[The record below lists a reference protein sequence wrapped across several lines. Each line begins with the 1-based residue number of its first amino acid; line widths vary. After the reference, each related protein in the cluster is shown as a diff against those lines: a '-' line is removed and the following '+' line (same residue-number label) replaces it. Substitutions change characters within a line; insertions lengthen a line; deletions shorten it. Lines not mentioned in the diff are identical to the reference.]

1 MARIELDRV
10 TVRRPTAT
18 GDLLVLDETSLLVSE
33 SRVALIGPNG
43 AGKSTLA
50 RLVNG
55 LVTAS
60 TGAVHVDGVD
70 VARRGREVRRRVA
83 FTFTDPHAQL
93 VMPTVAEDVALS
105 LRARRPDRRARDAA
119 VGEVLEQ
126 HGLAGLADRS
136 VHALSG
142 GQAQLL
148 ALASVLATGP
158 DVLVAD
164 EPTTLLDL
172 AASRRVGDLLMGLP
186 QQVLLVTHDLE
197 LAGRCDRALLVDG
210 GRVVADGPAADV
222 VHHYRA
228 RVAACS

>member
-10 TVRRPTAT
+10 TVRRPTTT

-33 SRVALIGPNG
+33 SRVAFIGPNG

-136 VHALSG
+136 VHDLSG

>member
-18 GDLLVLDETSLLVSE
+18 GDLLVLDETSLLVGE

-105 LRARRPDRRARDAA
+105 LRATRPDRRARDAA

>member
-1 MARIELDRV
+1 MIEFDAASVVVPDSSGDGERV
-10 TVRRPTAT
+10 VLSPTSVT
-18 GDLLVLDETSLLVSE
+18 LGEQ
-33 SRVALIGPNG
+33 RVAVIGANG
-43 AGKSTLA
+43 SGKSTLA

-55 LVTAS
+55 LVTAT

-83 FTFTDPHAQL
+83 FTFTDPYAQL

-105 LRARRPDRRARDAA
+105 LRAARPDRRGRDAA
-119 VGEVLEQ
+119 VAEVLEQ
-126 HGLAGLADRS
+126 HGLADLAHRS

-148 ALASVLATGP
+148 ALASALATGP

-186 QQVLLVTHDLE
+186 QQVVLVTHDLE
-197 LAGRCDRALLVDG
+197 LAGRCDRAVLVDG

-228 RVAACS
+228 RVAACC

>member
-10 TVRRPTAT
+10 TVRRPTTT

-105 LRARRPDRRARDAA
+105 LRATRPDRRARDAA

>member
-1 MARIELDRV
+1 MARIKLDHV

-33 SRVALIGPNG
+33 SRVAFIGPNG

-105 LRARRPDRRARDAA
+105 LRATRPDRRARDAA

>member
-10 TVRRPTAT
+10 TVRRPTTT

-186 QQVLLVTHDLE
+186 QQVVLVTHDLE
-197 LAGRCDRALLVDG
+197 LAGRCDRAVLVDG

>member
-18 GDLLVLDETSLLVSE
+18 GDLLVLDETSLLVGE

-105 LRARRPDRRARDAA
+105 LRATRSDRRARDAA

>member
-10 TVRRPTAT
+10 TVRRPTTT

-105 LRARRPDRRARDAA
+105 LRATRPDRRDRDAA
-119 VGEVLEQ
+119 VAEVLEQ

>member
-105 LRARRPDRRARDAA
+105 LRATRPDRRDRDAA
-119 VGEVLEQ
+119 VAEVLEQ

-136 VHALSG
+136 VHAISG

-148 ALASVLATGP
+148 ALTSVLATGP

-197 LAGRCDRALLVDG
+197 LASRCDRALLVDG

>member
-10 TVRRPTAT
+10 TVRRPTAS
-18 GDLLVLDETSLLVSE
+18 GDLLVLEETSLTISE
-33 SRVALIGPNG
+33 RRVALIGPNG

-55 LVTAS
+55 LVAAT
-60 TGAVHVDGVD
+60 TGTVCVDGID
-70 VARRGREVRRRVA
+70 AARHGRLVRRRVA
-83 FTFTDPHAQL
+83 ITFTDPHAQL

-105 LRARRPDRRARDAA
+105 LRATHRERRERGEA
-119 VGEVLEQ
+119 VTRVLQ
-126 HGLAGLADRS
+126 RHGLAELADRS

>member
-10 TVRRPTAT
+10 TVRRPTTT

-105 LRARRPDRRARDAA
+105 LRATRPDRRARDAA

-148 ALASVLATGP
+148 ALASVMATGP

>member
-10 TVRRPTAT
+10 TVRRPTTT

-33 SRVALIGPNG
+33 SRVAFIGPNG

-105 LRARRPDRRARDAA
+105 LRATRPDRRDRDAA
-119 VGEVLEQ
+119 VAEVLEQ

>member
-10 TVRRPTAT
+10 TVRRPTTT

-136 VHALSG
+136 VHDLSG

>member
-105 LRARRPDRRARDAA
+105 LRATRPDRRDRDAA
-119 VGEVLEQ
+119 VAEVLEQ

-197 LAGRCDRALLVDG
+197 LASRCDRALLVDG

>member
-105 LRARRPDRRARDAA
+105 LRATRSDRRDRDAA
-119 VGEVLEQ
+119 VAEVLEQ

>member
-105 LRARRPDRRARDAA
+105 LRATRPDRRARDAA

-197 LAGRCDRALLVDG
+197 LASRCDRALLVDG

>member
-1 MARIELDRV
+1 MARIQLDHV

-33 SRVALIGPNG
+33 SRVAFIGPNG

-105 LRARRPDRRARDAA
+105 LRATRPDRRARDAA

-148 ALASVLATGP
+148 ALASVLAAGP

>member
-10 TVRRPTAT
+10 TVRRPTTT

-33 SRVALIGPNG
+33 SRVAFIGPNG

-105 LRARRPDRRARDAA
+105 LRATRPDRRARDAA

>member
-33 SRVALIGPNG
+33 SRVAFIGPNG

>member
-1 MARIELDRV
+1 MARVELDRV

-33 SRVALIGPNG
+33 SRVAFIGPNG

-105 LRARRPDRRARDAA
+105 LRATRPDRRDRDAA
-119 VGEVLEQ
+119 VAEVLEQ

-197 LAGRCDRALLVDG
+197 LASRCDRALLVDG

>member
-10 TVRRPTAT
+10 TVRRPTTT

-105 LRARRPDRRARDAA
+105 LRTRRPDRRARDAA

>member
-1 MARIELDRV
+1 MARIQLDHV

-18 GDLLVLDETSLLVSE
+18 GDLLVLDETSLLVGE

-105 LRARRPDRRARDAA
+105 LRATRPDRRARDAA

>member
-1 MARIELDRV
+1 MARVELDRV

-105 LRARRPDRRARDAA
+105 LRATRPDRRDRDAA
-119 VGEVLEQ
+119 VAEVLEQ

-197 LAGRCDRALLVDG
+197 LASRCDRALLVDG

>member
-1 MARIELDRV
+1 MARIQLDHV

-33 SRVALIGPNG
+33 SRVAFIGPNG

>member
-1 MARIELDRV
+1 MARVELDRV

-105 LRARRPDRRARDAA
+105 LRATRPDRRARDAA

-158 DVLVAD
+158 DVVVAD

-197 LAGRCDRALLVDG
+197 LASRCDRALLVDG

>member
-1 MARIELDRV
+1 MARIQLDHV

-33 SRVALIGPNG
+33 ARVALIGPNG

-55 LVTAS
+55 LVTAT

-105 LRARRPDRRARDAA
+105 LRATRPDRRARDAA

-136 VHALSG
+136 VHDLSG